1 MDSWLLC
8 WGIFSL
14 LEPGE
19 QIPSYQ
25 VTEKGTAVILRCD
38 PISGHLLLHCYR
50 QILGQKVEFLILFDK
65 VTLLEKSQTFK
76 DRFSAG
82 RPDGSFWTL
91 RIQPRE
97 LGDSAVTSGPAAH
110 TQPYSLWTM

>member
-1 MDSWLLC
+1 TMSLFNLWLL
-8 WGIFSL
+8 SL
-14 LEPGE
+14 PTGHTELEFR

-97 LGDSAVTSGPAAH
+97 LGDSAV
-110 TQPYSLWTM
+110 